1 MASFLAWRDER
12 RGCGHAWSRHR
23 SCFVSTP
30 FAALRAVSLFAL
42 FPPVKSPSASFVP
55 VQNQGFKRFCCLL
68 FKIRVLRQES
78 PIAVQLQ
85 FGAWSP
91 QNGASTPMKI
101 AANSACL
108 HLIALNSL
116 LYARATSSIG
126 GGNLPI
132 GTDRGRV
139 CVAARR
145 GHGVQRPLEH
155 GNKRSVLSLQSDD

>member
-23 SCFVSTP
+23 SCVVSTP

-55 VQNQGFKRFCCLL
+55 VQKQGFKRFCCLL
-68 FKIRVLRQES
+68 FKIRALRQES

-91 QNGASTPMKI
+91 QNGASTRMKI
-101 AANSACL
+101 AVNCACL
-108 HLIALNSL
+108 HLIALNSP
-116 LYARATSSIG
+116 LYAREAVLLRSLCGLLFKSETMCAS
-126 GGNLPI
+126 LP
-132 GTDRGRV
+132 RSRLFRP
-139 CVAARR
+139 ARTENR
-145 GHGVQRPLEH
+145 
-155 GNKRSVLSLQSDD
+155 